1 MTRRTK
7 RKPVRGSAAER
18 DMDARMKSASMVFT
32 RYEAVQKKIKA
43 MAKRVYAMPPRQRA
57 VALITWELMTGK
69 KDMRKLL
76 DSDMGLSHE
85 QCDELIPLLEIH
97 EEIYRSILIE
107 QEYDEVEEGI
117 LEDLIL
123 ENEGIFTSMVGLAEG
138 FSSPVYSGHT
148 TRRKLQEQLKQ
159 MRRKNGKKIAPQ
171 PDHEPTK
178 QAQINLFFDLFSKLY
193 SKLQEKLPEY
203 GIDPNPENIEKTIL
217 KMTEWVARLRVQK
230 KVTTPAPKVI
240 KEGTPPDSYK
250 LRHLL
255 ALAD

>member
-1 MTRRTK
+1 
-7 RKPVRGSAAER
+7 
-18 DMDARMKSASMVFT
+18 
-32 RYEAVQKKIKA
+32 
-43 MAKRVYAMPPRQRA
+43 
-57 VALITWELMTGK
+57 MTGK
-69 KDMRKLL
+69 KDLRKFLE
-76 DSDMGLSHE
+76 SDLGFPPEM
-85 QCDELIPLLEIH
+85 CDELVPLLEVH
-97 EEIYRSILIE
+97 EEICRSIMIE

-159 MRRKNGKKIAPQ
+159 MKRKNGKKVVPQ

-178 QAQINLFFDLFSKLY
+178 DAQVKLFFELFSKLY
-193 SKLQEKLPEY
+193 ARLQEKLPEY
-203 GIDPNPENIEKTIL
+203 GIEPNAENIEKTIL
-217 KMTEWVARLRVQK
+217 KMTEWVARLRVKK

-240 KEGTPPDSYK
+240 KEGTAPVYT
-250 LRHLL
+250 LRELL